1 MYLLLVAMFCLTLW
15 LFACIVDDDDDDDDD
30 DDELLLWYG

>member
-15 LFACIVDDDDDDDDD
+15 LFACIVDDDDDD
-30 DDELLLWYG
+30 ELLLWYG